1 MRDQPHVAF
10 VDRRPAANG
19 RAVHAEAFFEG
30 ILGQLVDRIR
40 NVLPQAWQVG
50 EAEDKNFGSV
60 FLRKL
65 QDSFCICHLECSF
78 KKSGDTRKLI
88 SDTLPLATA
97 GFQTI
102 TGNLVNSQPATILPA
117 AAADSLDDF
126 APAAK

>member
-50 EAEDKNFGSV
+50 EAEVKDFGSV

-88 SDTLPLATA
+88 SDTLPSATA
-97 GFQTI
+97 RIQTF
-102 TGNLVNSQPATILPA
+102 TGNLENSTPASILPTDTV
-117 AAADSLDDF
+117 DSV
-126 APAAK
+126 